1 MEKDANVLQPGVQA
15 TNSLWLMANGC
26 ENATQKTEGKG
37 CLAVDKTLSAAFD
50 SDSCN
55 DDDDGDTLPC
65 GDPSDPNRLQDELV
79 DPSGELPEGVGAW
92 EEQTKFDD
100 KIVSLEVNPDNAWL
114 QSGGRI
120 ANCSYCSHTVLCGT
134 EDDSNLGGMQLGPNG
149 DGRIAQIIVHPRLDD
164 LKLRMRPTNNNG
176 VVTSLID
183 ENCEVA
189 DIFGQPLPGT
199 DPGGLTKVCSDVSIT
214 VRILEGDLNLD
225 CVVDASDDQGV
236 TYRYGSTSG
245 MLLYSPW
252 YDLEPQLAD
261 GDIDVKDLQ
270 FVFGR
275 EGSTCQNPIP
285 NQLPL
290 PPPGS

>member
-15 TNSLWLMANGC
+15 TNNLWLMANGC
-26 ENATQKTEGKG
+26 QNATQKAEGEG

-55 DDDDGDTLPC
+55 DDDDGDGLPC
-65 GDPSDPNRLQDELV
+65 GDPSDPNRLPGELV
-79 DPSGELPEGVGAW
+79 DSSGELPEGVGSW
-92 EEQTKFDD
+92 EEQILFDD
-100 KIVSLEVNPDNAWL
+100 KIVSLEVNPQNGWL

-120 ANCSYCSHTVLCGT
+120 GSCSYSSNTVLCVT
-134 EDDSNLGGMQLGPNG
+134 EDDPNLGGMQLGPNG
-149 DGRIAQIIVHPRLDD
+149 DSKIVQIIVQPRLDG
-164 LKLRMRPTNNNG
+164 LKLRMRPTNKNG

-183 ENCEVA
+183 ANCEVG

-214 VRILEGDLNLD
+214 VRILEGDVNLD
-225 CVVDASDDQGV
+225 CVVDVSDEQAVAG
-236 TYRYGSTSG
+236 RYGSTFG

-261 GDIDVKDLQ
+261 GDIDIKDLQ

-275 EGSTCQNPIP
+275 DGSTCPSPIP
-285 NQLPL
+285 DQPIGS
-290 PPPGS
+290 PP